1 MHPHSSNV
9 IFATLIAAVFAIG
22 CGGSARAQEAPEG
35 SGRGA
40 VRAACADDFKRLCS
54 GVTPGGG
61 RIIACMREHED
72 ELSPGCAAAM
82 KAAAEARAKK
92 NGG

>member
-1 MHPHSSNV
+1 MHPHPSNV
-9 IFATLIAAVFAIG
+9 VFVTLIVAGVAI
-22 CGGSARAQEAPEG
+22 CGGGARAQDAPEG

-61 RIIACMREHED
+61 RIIACMRDHKD

-82 KAAAEARAKK
+82 KAAADARAKK
-92 NGG
+92 GG

>member
-1 MHPHSSNV
+1 MRPHCSNV
-9 IFATLIAAVFAIG
+9 IFATLAIAAVAL
-22 CGGSARAQEAPEG
+22 CGGSARAQDAPEG
-35 SGRGA
+35 PGRGA

-54 GVTPGGG
+54 DVTPGGG
-61 RIIACMREHED
+61 RIAHCMRDHKD

-92 NGG
+92 GGG